1 MHVAGTTNSAITK
14 CPKSFEMAKKV
25 LVTGASGLL
34 GREIL
39 KCFVA
44 EKWEVLGLAYS
55 RARDNLKKVDLC
67 DPAQVEDVLEQY
79 KPAVVVHSAAER
91 RPDVVENQ
99 RDKTIAL
106 NVSATQTL
114 ADLCNQRNIY
124 LLYISS
130 DYVFDGKNPPYAPNA
145 TTNPLNAYGVSKR
158 DGERVVLQHPKLGVL
173 RVPVLYGPIEYLGES
188 AVTTLFSGVKDSTKS
203 VKMCDHQQ
211 RYPTHVTNCG
221 QVCVGLAELHLAS
234 GTDTASPASG
244 IWHFSG
250 KEPFTKYTMAL
261 TMAEIFGLSKDH
273 LIPMKEQSQSGAIR
287 PYDCQLDSSA
297 TEKAIP
303 NIPYISYRDG
313 IKAALEPFLH

>member
-1 MHVAGTTNSAITK
+1 MTK
-14 CPKSFEMAKKV
+14 RV

-39 KCFVA
+39 KCFAA

-55 RARDNLKKVDLC
+55 RARDSLKKVDLC
-67 DPAQVEDVLEQY
+67 DPAQVEDVLEQF

-91 RPDVVENQ
+91 RPDVVEKQ
-99 RDKTIAL
+99 KDKTIAL
-106 NVSATQTL
+106 NVTATQTL

-130 DYVFDGKNPPYAPNA
+130 DYVFDGKNPPYAPDA
-145 TTNPLNAYGVSKR
+145 ATNPLNSYGISKR
-158 DGERVVLQHPKLGVL
+158 DGERVVLQHSTLGIL

-188 AVTTLFSGVKDSTKS
+188 AVTTLFSGVMDPKKS
-203 VKMCDHQQ
+203 IKICDYQQ

-221 QVCVGLAELHLAS
+221 QVCVGLAELHLSSAT
-234 GTDTASPASG
+234 GTTSPASG

-261 TMAEIFGLSKDH
+261 AMAELFGFSKDH
-273 LIPMKEQSQSGAIR
+273 LVPVKEPSQAPGATR
-287 PYDCQLDSSA
+287 PYDCKLDCSA

-303 NIPYISYRDG
+303 NIPYISYREG
-313 IKAALEPFLH
+313 IKTVLESFLH